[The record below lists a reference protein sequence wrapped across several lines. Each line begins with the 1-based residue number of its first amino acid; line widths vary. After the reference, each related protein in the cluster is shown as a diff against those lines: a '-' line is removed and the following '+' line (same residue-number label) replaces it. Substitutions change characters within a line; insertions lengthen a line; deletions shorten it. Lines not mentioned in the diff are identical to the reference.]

1 MTWIIPA
8 VSVIAVACLG
18 LVLVGVVRELDR
30 LRRRLDLVEKAFP
43 GKINRRGLP
52 VGAKAPE
59 FTSADLAG
67 RTVST
72 TSYVGD
78 QYLVLFAHPG
88 CAPCDDLVPPLAAH
102 VVKNQRPR
110 TIVVSQGATA
120 DHRGAWRP
128 GNDSSDVFRVVLQQ
142 HSAIAKQF
150 ETFIT
155 PHLFVVNPDGRIGAQ
170 GVANSVEEVRVLLK
184 EAEVARRKS
193 SPGRTDRREPWTAFP
208 NTSHRP
214 SAEEHS

>member
-1 MTWIIPA
+1 MVWIIAA
-8 VSVIAVACLG
+8 VMVIAVAGLG
-18 LVLVGVVRELDR
+18 LVLVGVLRQLDQ

-52 VGAKAPE
+52 VGAEAPE
-59 FTSADLAG
+59 FASADLAG

-72 TSYVGD
+72 ASYIGE
-78 QYLVLFAHPG
+78 QHLVLFAHPG
-88 CAPCDDLVPPLAAH
+88 CAPCDDLIPPLAAH
-102 VVKNQRPR
+102 VVKNQGPR
-110 TIVVSQGATA
+110 TIVVSQGTAA
-120 DHRGAWRP
+120 DHPSAWRP

-150 ETFIT
+150 ETFIS
-155 PHLFVVNPDGRIGAQ
+155 PHLFVVNPDCRIGAQ

-208 NTSHRP
+208 NTSHRT